1 MKRIERW
8 LFRKSHLVGFLLLMV
23 ISGGCTTTKQY
34 ATLAEA
40 GANYTGAVASLADK
54 AGAIKTETTSFR
66 LLQER
71 RNSIAKKH
79 AWTAGDS
86 LILAKR
92 LSDADLSD
100 SRNISD
106 NRASMKI
113 ARNLHD
119 YFAALQ
125 AMAASSAPADIGTK
139 TGELIKQLNAVILA
153 SGGSAGSAIPDHS
166 AIVTTVMTR
175 VTEAELKKEL
185 TDRRATLLP
194 ALTMLDNI
202 TAAVKSGMAKDLKK
216 LGTQRYMTRVETPFA
231 DGQSSLS
238 RSISDED
245 LWIRSRVKHYSGT
258 DEDAEVRNLVTA
270 AETSSAEF
278 RKVFDKMTSN
288 NGAGYSIDEL
298 DAAVNN
304 INQFSSIVQS
314 FSKGE

>member
-8 LFRKSHLVGFLLLMV
+8 LFRKSPLAGLLLIMV
-23 ISGGCTTTKQY
+23 IAGGCTTTKQY

-40 GANYTGAVASLADK
+40 GANYTGAVAALADK
-54 AGAIKTETTSFR
+54 ASAIKAETTSYR

-86 LILAKR
+86 LILARR
-92 LSDADLSD
+92 LGDADLSD
-100 SRNISD
+100 SKALGD
-106 NRASMKI
+106 NRVSMKV

-139 TGELIKQLNAVILA
+139 TGDLVKQLNATIA
-153 SGGSAGSAIPDHS
+153 AAGGSATSDIPVNS

-185 TDRRATLLP
+185 TERRRTLVP

-202 TAAVKSGMAKDLKK
+202 MAAVKSGMAKDLSK
-216 LGTQRYMTRVETPFA
+216 LKTQRYLRLVETPFA
-231 DGQSSLS
+231 DGRTSLS
-238 RSISDED
+238 GSISDED

-270 AETSSAEF
+270 AETSSAAF

-288 NGAGYSIDEL
+288 SGDGYSIDEL
-298 DAAVNN
+298 DSAVSD
-304 INQFSSIVQS
+304 INQFSGIVQS